1 MNENPR
7 LTNPDADADPEFVSA
22 SAASA
27 EKEESW
33 GDFLKFVLKLVA
45 IVLIFRSFI
54 FSPFT
59 IPSESMLPGL
69 RNGDYLVAAKWPY
82 GFSKLS
88 LPLEAP
94 LIPGRVLANLPER
107 GDVVIFKHPVDG
119 TDYVKRAIGLPGD
132 TVEVRDGTVILNGE
146 PLKQEGGSFV
156 DIPMSANTG
165 CRSDGGVIVNENT
178 CRYRQVIET
187 LPSGKSYA
195 TIDFGAVG
203 PRPVR
208 DGSGRALTDSSG
220 LPVMVDPDNFGPT
233 IVPKGK
239 IFVLGDNRDNSQD
252 SRYPATA
259 GGGVGMVDADLL
271 VARAS
276 MVLWSTDGSAEWLL
290 PWTWFTAARW
300 NRIGSDI

>member
-7 LTNPDADADPEFVSA
+7 LVQPDADADPEFVSQP
-22 SAASA
+22 AADA
-27 EKEESW
+27 EKQESW
-33 GDFLKFVLKLVA
+33 GDFAKFLLKLVLV
-45 IVLIFRSFI
+45 VLIFRSFI

-82 GFSKLS
+82 GYSKLS
-88 LPLEAP
+88 LPFEVP
-94 LIPGRVLANLPER
+94 LIPGRIFASLPER

-119 TDYVKRAIGLPGD
+119 TDYVKRVIGLPGD
-132 TVEVRDGTVILNGE
+132 TVELRNGTVYLNGE
-146 PLKQEGGSFV
+146 ALKQQRGSYV
-156 DIPMSANTG
+156 DIPMGINTG
-165 CRSDGGVIVNENT
+165 CREDGGQVVGGT
-178 CRYRQVIET
+178 ACRYRQISET
-187 LPSGKSYA
+187 LPSGKRYP
-195 TIDFGAVG
+195 TIDFGE
-203 PRPVR
+203 RP
-208 DGSGRALTDSSG
+208 A
-220 LPVMVDPDNFGPT
+220 DNFGPI

-239 IFVLGDNRDNSQD
+239 MFVMGDNRDNSLD
-252 SRYPATA
+252 SRFPATA
-259 GGGVGMVDADLL
+259 GGGVGLVDTDLL